1 MIAHIQLSKSGN
13 KKAPIFIGA
22 LFKSGGMDET

>member
-1 MIAHIQLSKSGN
+1 MIARINLANQGN